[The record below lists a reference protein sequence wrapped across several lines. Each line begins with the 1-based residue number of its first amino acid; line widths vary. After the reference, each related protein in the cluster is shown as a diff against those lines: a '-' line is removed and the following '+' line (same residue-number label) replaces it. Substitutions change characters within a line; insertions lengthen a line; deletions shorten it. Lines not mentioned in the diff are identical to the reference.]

1 MKIDAALVVRRRV
14 RKIVSQSRDRRHL
27 IPVLSI
33 EIGVTTTK
41 IDGAVPRSNIR
52 YVVFAIEPDR
62 DVTCSI
68 NHEIADILIPFSRRT
83 RIQVTKA
90 RHRLTGTSAQGIAPR
105 TSQCRRYAVT
115 HKCGDSRH
123 GQHQLRAENRCRK
136 RITRRYLYQ
145 VGSWP
150 EASDNAPTLF
160 KFRAAFGRGCCVII
174 RRRPLESRLNRNSR
188 ETSERA
194 W

>member
-14 RKIVSQSRDRRHL
+14 RKVVSQSRDRRNL

-68 NHEIADILIPFSRRT
+68 NHEIADILIPF
-83 RIQVTKA
+83 
-90 RHRLTGTSAQGIAPR
+90 
-105 TSQCRRYAVT
+105 
-115 HKCGDSRH
+115 
-123 GQHQLRAENRCRK
+123 
-136 RITRRYLYQ
+136 
-145 VGSWP
+145 
-150 EASDNAPTLF
+150 
-160 KFRAAFGRGCCVII
+160 
-174 RRRPLESRLNRNSR
+174 
-188 ETSERA
+188 
-194 W
+194 